1 MSTHLAFWQISSCV
15 SWYGDIRECLC
26 ATITDLQN
34 PSANYR
40 GLFLTER
47 KVGAI
52 ATLISNSVLF
62 YKIINIS
69 TKEQASQ

>member
-1 MSTHLAFWQISSCV
+1 MAFWQISSSL

-40 GLFLTER
+40 GAF
-47 KVGAI
+47 
-52 ATLISNSVLF
+52 F
-62 YKIINIS
+62 W
-69 TKEQASQ
+69 

>member
-1 MSTHLAFWQISSCV
+1 MSSPSNREFVSRVKVITIFHPNTNLAFWQISSSL

-40 GLFLTER
+40 GAFLCVAQR
-47 KVGAI
+47 
-52 ATLISNSVLF
+52 L
-62 YKIINIS
+62 
-69 TKEQASQ
+69 